1 MPCHFLFI
9 CLFSAVPGLSCRMG
23 FSLVVASRSY
33 SLVAVHGLLIAMA
46 SPLAEHRLREPE
58 LSNWGT
64 WTQQSGSPAL
74 EHRLNSCSFSNTGLV
89 ALQHVGSSQIR
100 NPTHVSCIG
109 KWMLYHWAIRE
120 ASETV
125 LCRRQCC
132 INWFVVAMKLQWK
145 PNRFLFC
152 SMEIDKLLLEL
163 KWKSKAPRKDN
174 PDKEQI
180 DNLDKGEESYY

>member
-1 MPCHFLFI
+1 
-9 CLFSAVPGLSCRMG
+9 MG

-33 SLVAVHGLLIAMA
+33 SLVAVHGLLVAMA

-58 LSNWGT
+58 LSNCGT

-109 KWMLYHWAIRE
+109 KWMLYH
-120 ASETV
+120 
-125 LCRRQCC
+125 
-132 INWFVVAMKLQWK
+132 
-145 PNRFLFC
+145 
-152 SMEIDKLLLEL
+152 
-163 KWKSKAPRKDN
+163 
-174 PDKEQI
+174 
-180 DNLDKGEESYY
+180 